1 MSIPTTQ
8 AGDREVPRHVA
19 IIMDGN
25 GRWAQKRGM
34 PRVMGHQRGS
44 QAVSRVVEAA
54 AQRGISILTLF
65 AFSSEN
71 WKRPPLEVQALMQLF
86 ARTLDGEAQALASN
100 SIRLKVIGDLTF
112 FSKTLQEKIASA
124 EEITSQGTRMQL
136 NIAANYGGRWDI
148 VQAARAAA
156 EDALKGD
163 LKIADLDES
172 RFQNYLTEPHDVD
185 LMIRTGGEKRLSNFL
200 MWQASYGELY
210 FSDTLW
216 PDYGAAD
223 LDEALEF
230 YSGRE
235 RRFGMTSEQV
245 KGQE

>member
-1 MSIPTTQ
+1 MDEQI
-8 AGDREVPRHVA
+8 DMKRIPRHIA

-34 PRVMGHQRGS
+34 PRVMGHQAGS
-44 QAVSRVVEAA
+44 QAVRRVVEAA

-86 ARTLDGEAQALASN
+86 ARTLDGEAQSLSRN
-100 SIRLKVIGDLTF
+100 SIRLKVIGDLTP
-112 FSKTLQEKIASA
+112 FSASLKEKIARA
-124 EEITSQGTRMQL
+124 EETTSKGERMQL

-163 LKIADLDES
+163 LRLEDLDES
-172 RFQNYLTEPHDVD
+172 RFQSYLNEPHDVD
-185 LMIRTGGEKRLSNFL
+185 LMIRTGGEKRISNFL
-200 MWQASYGELY
+200 MWQASYSELY
-210 FSDTLW
+210 FSETLW
-216 PDYGAAD
+216 PDYGEAD
-223 LDEALEF
+223 LDAALEF
-230 YSGRE
+230 FSGRE
-235 RRFGMTSEQV
+235 RRFGMTSAQV
-245 KGQE
+245 KGKA

>member
-44 QAVSRVVEAA
+44 QAVTRVVEAA

-86 ARTLDGEAQALASN
+86 ARTLDGEAQALSRN

-112 FSKTLQEKIASA
+112 FSKTLQEKIARA

-156 EDALKGD
+156 EDALKGN
-163 LKIADLDES
+163 LKVGDLDES
-172 RFQNYLTEPHDVD
+172 RFQTYLTEPHDVD